1 MRTFHRA
8 QPPCRH
14 RGDYEQHVGC
24 NCPSGAVA
32 AFECLLHEAC
42 CTLFKQ
48 STDADVR
55 HCLTCNDREAISAL
69 NDSLLDRDR
78 EHAGPGGG

>member
-32 AFECLLHEAC
+32 AFECVLHEAC

-55 HCLTCNDREAISAL
+55 HCLTCNDREAISPL

-78 EHAGPGGG
+78 RHAEPGSG